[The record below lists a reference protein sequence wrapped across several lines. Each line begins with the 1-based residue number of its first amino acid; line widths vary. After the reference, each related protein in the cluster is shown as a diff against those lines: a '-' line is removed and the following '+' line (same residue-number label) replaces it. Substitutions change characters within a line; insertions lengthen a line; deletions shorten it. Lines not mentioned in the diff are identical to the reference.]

1 MNPVYKTFSTL
12 KGFYVYD
19 RSTNSIISLEKDEF
33 DLLNEKDEATIMQ
46 FRKKGYLDD
55 NTIDRIRHHNTDY
68 LEYYIHNNLEQIII
82 QLTQNC
88 NLRCSYCAYMGGY
101 DNRTYSNK
109 TISLEAIRKGVDY
122 LFAHAQNTKQIS
134 IGFYGGEP
142 LLEMPLLKKAVEYI
156 EEVKEGRNVRLGLT
170 TNGTLLSDDNVEY
183 FMEKD
188 IHILISL
195 DGAKEYHNANRVFP
209 NGEGSFDVIMEKLS
223 HIKEKYPVFFS
234 KLSINS
240 VISTD
245 NDLACTNEFFNADQV
260 LEQLVVNMNTINE
273 YNAKTSIRYDE
284 KFKTINDFET
294 CKAYLYMLGKISPRH
309 VSKLYRSNVGKAHGI
324 HKVLKPYKMQGK
336 EVHPGGPCLPGVARL
351 MMDVDGNFYPCE
363 RVSEASEIMKIGHVD
378 QGIDAEKAKYLLNVG
393 TITEQECINC
403 FAFNFCKAC
412 CACADGNTE
421 LSRDKKL
428 AYCDRIRYSTLEDM
442 KLITMLKEYNY
453 NFEEL
458 AYERG

>member
-1 MNPVYKTFSTL
+1 MNPIYKTFSTL

-33 DLLNEKDEATIMQ
+33 DLLNRNDEKTIMQ
-46 FRKKGYLDD
+46 FREKGYLED
-55 NTIDRIRHHNTDY
+55 NTIDRIRHHNTDC
-68 LEYYIHNNLEQIII
+68 LEYYLRNNLEQLII

-101 DNRTYSNK
+101 DNRTHSNK
-109 TISLEAIRKGVDY
+109 TISMETIRKGIDY
-122 LFAHAQNTKQIS
+122 LLAHAQNTKQIS

-156 EEVKEGRNVRLGLT
+156 EEVKEGRNIRLGLT

-183 FMEKD
+183 FMEKN
-188 IHILISL
+188 INILISL

-245 NDLACTNEFFNADQV
+245 NDLACTNDFFNADQV
-260 LEQLVVNMNTINE
+260 LEQIVVNMSTVNE
-273 YNAKTSIRYDE
+273 YNAKTSVKYDE
-284 KFKTINDFET
+284 KFKIINDFET
-294 CKAYLYMLGKISPRH
+294 CKAYLYMLGKVSHRH
-309 VSKLYRSNVGKAHGI
+309 VSKLYRSNLGKTYGI
-324 HKVLKPYKMQGK
+324 YKTLKPYKMQLK

-363 RVSEASEIMKIGHVD
+363 RVSEASEIMRIGHVD
-378 QGIDAEKAKYLLNVG
+378 QGIDTEKAKYLLNVG
-393 TITEQECINC
+393 AITEQECINC

-428 AYCDRIRYSTLEDM
+428 AYCNRVRYSALEDM
-442 KLITMLKEYNY
+442 RMITMLKECNY

-458 AYERG
+458 A